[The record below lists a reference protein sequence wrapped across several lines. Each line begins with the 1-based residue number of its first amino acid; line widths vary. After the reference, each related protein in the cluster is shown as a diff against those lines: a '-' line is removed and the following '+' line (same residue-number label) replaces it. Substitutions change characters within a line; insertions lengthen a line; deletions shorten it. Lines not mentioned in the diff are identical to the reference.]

1 MSYLVIVIKKA
12 MTVYRLHLTSQERQT
27 LESWIKKGKHTTQK
41 VQYAQILL
49 NSDENIERKSSTL
62 LKAILGVSVKTIE
75 RVRRQFCE
83 EGMEMFTIK
92 PRKTR
97 SDKKIDGRVEAHLTT
112 LLCQSPPNNKPKWEL
127 KMLSDRLIELN
138 VVEHIS
144 VTMVRRVL
152 KKMN

>member
-1 MSYLVIVIKKA
+1 
-12 MTVYRLHLTSQERQT
+12 MTIYRLHLTTTDRQT
-27 LESWIKKGKHTTQK
+27 LEAWIKKGKHSSKK

-62 LKAILGVSVKTIE
+62 LKTILGVSVKTIE

-83 EGMEMFTIK
+83 QGMEMFNPK

-97 SDKKIDGRVEAHLTT
+97 SDKKLDGRVEAHLSAI
-112 LLCQSPPNNKPKWEL
+112 LCQSPPDDKPKWEL
-127 KMLSDRLIELN
+127 QMLSDRLIELN

-144 VTMVRRVL
+144 VTSVRNLL
-152 KKMN
+152 KKMS

>member
-1 MSYLVIVIKKA
+1 MN
-12 MTVYRLHLTSQERQT
+12 VYRLHLTPEERLI
-27 LESWIKKGKHTTQK
+27 LESWIKKGKHSTKK
-41 VQYAQILL
+41 VQQAQILL
-49 NSDENIERKSSTL
+49 NSDENVERKSSTI
-62 LKAILGVSVKTIE
+62 LKDILGISVKTIE

-83 EGMEMFTIK
+83 EGMEIFILK

-112 LLCQSPPNNKPKWEL
+112 LLCQSPPNDKPKWEL

-152 KKMN
+152 KKMS

>member
-1 MSYLVIVIKKA
+1 
-12 MTVYRLHLTSQERQT
+12 MTVYRLHLTLEERQT
-27 LESWIKKGKHTTQK
+27 LESWVKKGKHTTQK
-41 VQYAQILL
+41 VQQAQILL
-49 NSDENIERKSSTL
+49 NSDENVERKSSTI
-62 LKAILGVSVKTIE
+62 LKEILGISVKTIE
-75 RVRRQFCE
+75 RVRRKFCE
-83 EGMEMFTIK
+83 EGMEMFIPK

-97 SDKKIDGRVEAHLTT
+97 SDKKIDGRVEAHLAT

-152 KKMN
+152 KKIN

>member
-1 MSYLVIVIKKA
+1 
-12 MTVYRLHLTSQERQT
+12 MTVYRLYLTPGERLI
-27 LESWIKKGKHTTQK
+27 LESWIKKGKHSTKK
-41 VQYAQILL
+41 VQQAQILL
-49 NSDENIERKSSTL
+49 NSDENVERKSSTI
-62 LKAILGVSVKTIE
+62 LKDILGISVKTIE

-83 EGMEMFTIK
+83 EGMEIFILK

-112 LLCQSPPNNKPKWEL
+112 LLCQSPPNDKPKWEL

-152 KKMN
+152 KKMS

>member
-1 MSYLVIVIKKA
+1 
-12 MTVYRLHLTSQERQT
+12 MTVYRLHLTPEERLI
-27 LESWIKKGKHTTQK
+27 LESWIKKGKHSTKK
-41 VQYAQILL
+41 VQQAQILL
-49 NSDENIERKSSTL
+49 NSDENVKRKSSTI
-62 LKAILGVSVKTIE
+62 LKDILGISVKTIE
-75 RVRRQFCE
+75 RIRRQFCE
-83 EGMEMFTIK
+83 EGMEIFILK

-112 LLCQSPPNNKPKWEL
+112 LLCQSPPNDKPKWEL

-152 KKMN
+152 KKMS

>member
-1 MSYLVIVIKKA
+1 
-12 MTVYRLHLTSQERQT
+12 MTVYRLHLTPEERLI
-27 LESWIKKGKHTTQK
+27 LESWIKKGKHSTKK
-41 VQYAQILL
+41 VQQAQILL
-49 NSDENIERKSSTL
+49 NSDENVERKSSTIL
-62 LKAILGVSVKTIE
+62 RDILGISVKTIE

-83 EGMEMFTIK
+83 EGMDIFILK

-112 LLCQSPPNNKPKWEL
+112 LLCQSPPNDKPKWEL

-152 KKMN
+152 KKMS